1 VNPAAGLG
9 AGGDDDGRRALQQG
23 RAASWLALL
32 ASSGTLVCCALP
44 ALLVTLGAG
53 ATLATLVAV
62 FPQIVWLSEHKGIM
76 FGGAALM
83 MAAGGALQ
91 WRNRRAP
98 CPIDPAL
105 RDACMRT
112 RRWSSR
118 VYALSLML
126 LAVGGWFAFVG
137 PWLAGID

>member
-9 AGGDDDGRRALQQG
+9 TVGDDGRRALQQG
-23 RAASWLALL
+23 RAASWVALL

-53 ATLATLVAV
+53 ATLATLVSV
-62 FPQIVWLSEHKGIM
+62 FPQIVWLSEHKAIV
-76 FGGAALM
+76 FGGATLM
-83 MAAGGALQ
+83 MAFGGALQ

-105 RDACMRT
+105 RDACVRT

-118 VYALSLML
+118 VYMLSLAL
-126 LAVGGWFAFVG
+126 LAVGGWFAFVA
-137 PWLAGID
+137 PWLAGSE

>member
-1 VNPAAGLG
+1 VNPAPGLRAGR
-9 AGGDDDGRRALQQG
+9 DVDGRRALQQG

-44 ALLVTLGAG
+44 AVLVTLGAG

-62 FPQIVWLSEHKGIM
+62 FPQIVWLSEHKGIL
-76 FGGAALM
+76 FGGAVLM
-83 MAAGGALQ
+83 MAVGGTLQ

-105 RDACMRT
+105 RDACLRT
-112 RRWSSR
+112 RRWSSG
-118 VYALSLML
+118 VYALSLLL
-126 LAVGGWFAFVG
+126 LAVGGWFAFVA
-137 PWLAGID
+137 PWLAGIE

>member
-1 VNPAAGLG
+1 MNPAPGLSAGR
-9 AGGDDDGRRALQQG
+9 DDDGRRALQQG

-32 ASSGTLVCCALP
+32 TSSGTLVCCALP
-44 ALLVTLGAG
+44 ALLLTLGAG

-83 MAAGGALQ
+83 MAVGGALQ

-118 VYALSLML
+118 VYALSLLL
-126 LAVGGWFAFVG
+126 LAVGGWFAFVA
-137 PWLAGID
+137 PWLAGIE